1 MRLTLFFLT
10 IILILLTSEKLF
22 SQNEKYPYSLWGK
35 EDLELINSQKAN
47 SQLTEEE
54 KTVVVLTNFV
64 RINPKLFYAT
74 FLSEYLDSVLDPS
87 KRNNSYVKSLIK
99 DLNSMKK
106 LPPLELNQNL
116 IDMALDH
123 ATNSGKKGVVGHTN
137 FSQRFK
143 KFNSKQVD
151 TYGENCDYGNKRG
164 VDAFMSLLIDEN
176 VSNLGHRRNIL
187 NQNFFYLGV
196 GFAPHTKYGNN
207 MVMEFCSH
215 YFDEISSQPKK
226 KNRSFF
232 SKLFGND

>member
-1 MRLTLFFLT
+1 MRLTLSFLT
-10 IILILLTSEKLF
+10 IILILFTSEKLF

-35 EDLELINSQKAN
+35 ENLELINSQKEH

-64 RINPKLFYAT
+64 RINPKLFAAT

-106 LPPLELNQNL
+106 LSPLELNQNL
-116 IDMALDH
+116 INMALDH

-143 KFNSKQVD
+143 KFNPKKAE
-151 TYGENCDYGNKRG
+151 TYGENCDYGNNRG
-164 VDAFMSLLIDEN
+164 VDAFMSLLIDED
-176 VSNLGHRRNIL
+176 VSNLGHRKNIL
-187 NQNFFYLGV
+187 NQDFFYFGV
-196 GFAPHTKYGNN
+196 GFAPHTKFGSN
-207 MVMEFCSH
+207 MVMEFSSR
-215 YFDEISSQPKK
+215 YFDEISIHPKK
-226 KNRSFF
+226 KNKSFF
-232 SKLFGND
+232 SNLFGKE